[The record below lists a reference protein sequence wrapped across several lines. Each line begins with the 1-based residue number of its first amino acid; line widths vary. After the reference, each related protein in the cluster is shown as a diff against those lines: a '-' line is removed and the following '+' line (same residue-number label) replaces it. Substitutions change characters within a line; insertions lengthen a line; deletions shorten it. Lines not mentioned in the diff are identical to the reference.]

1 MLCLAD
7 AIVAQSGSIGTFGK
21 LFDAL
26 ARKKTGAVSCPIG
39 VLNIDGFF
47 DPLFELLKKSME
59 ADFTSQRPFAMQ
71 QSGRTPGELFEKM
84 NKKD

>member
-26 ARKKTGAVSCPIG
+26 ARKKPGAVSCPIV
-39 VLNIDGFF
+39 VLNIVCIFVRCLNF
-47 DPLFELLKKSME
+47 
-59 ADFTSQRPFAMQ
+59 
-71 QSGRTPGELFEKM
+71 
-84 NKKD
+84 